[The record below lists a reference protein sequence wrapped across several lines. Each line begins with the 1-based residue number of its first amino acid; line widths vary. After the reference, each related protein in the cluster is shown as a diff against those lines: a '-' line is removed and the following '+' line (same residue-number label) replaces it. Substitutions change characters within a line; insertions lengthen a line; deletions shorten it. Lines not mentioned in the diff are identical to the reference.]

1 MLEYSIACEACDYLF
16 YLNPAVA
23 AAGLI
28 LNEKNQMLFIV
39 RGKNPAKGRWAL
51 VGGFVD
57 SGESP
62 EKALKRECQEEVGIT
77 IDAPSYLACYPNTY
91 RYKSIAYP
99 VLDLF
104 FTAKECSPAE
114 SLVCDREEVSH
125 VEWQDPWRFDPAQ
138 LAFPSMQR
146 ALIQWQKVNPSLPL

>member
-39 RGKNPAKGRWAL
+39 RGKSPAKGRWAL

-57 SGESP
+57 CGESP

-77 IDAPSYLACYPNTY
+77 IDTPSYLACYPNTY
-91 RYKSIAYP
+91 TYKSIAYP

-104 FTAKECSPAE
+104 FTAKEL
-114 SLVCDREEVSH
+114 SLIH
-125 VEWQDPWRFDPAQ
+125 
-138 LAFPSMQR
+138 
-146 ALIQWQKVNPSLPL
+146 I